1 MTILLIVKGS
11 EFEANEVCT
20 YTNTPDWKKGTQDKR
35 GKKGKDCDPKV
46 ESYRIKSRSQEVA
59 KVIWRARDQNKL
71 AEVTEKAKGRKEFGT
86 HHCSLPSSDFSCPPG

>member
-35 GKKGKDCDPKV
+35 GKKRKDCDPKV